1 MKIHFAFFCFL
12 VLSLISMVARAERL
26 HPDTLLLR
34 YYEKAAGFIAE
45 RELDSAQ
52 YYFDRAFATK
62 GAKHSSVYP
71 VLLNEQGT
79 LYIYAG
85 ENEKAMAAKKEAMGY
100 LPKVEDLETHI
111 SVYNDVGILY
121 RRCNMNDSALHYY
134 NKALD
139 VAVRYGDESWLAS
152 LEMNI
157 AVLYYNMNRLV
168 EAEQCLDQVMRYLE
182 QADDPYVE
190 VCTWQVRAMTKA
202 DLGKMDEG
210 RASIRKAWSIA
221 SSEDGN
227 KEWQMRCIP
236 VLMKFYAADEQKD
249 SVDYFLQKGEEL
261 YLELP
266 ESSMSSIGFVQAKA
280 DIYFRYGRYR
290 EALKIFRRL
299 MNDNNTGVVRSNVY
313 SKMAVCCRELGQQEI
328 AFAYMDSARMWTD
341 SLAQENLTAK
351 MAEFGVKY
359 RTQEKE
365 LEVMRLRREQLEKD
379 TLWMGIG
386 IVVVVLI
393 AILLIG
399 LLVLLHK
406 RRVTRLKMEQI
417 KREGE
422 LNAARKYI
430 EGLESERKRFAK
442 ELHDG
447 IANDLLGLQLKM
459 SVAKE
464 QDALEGLEKQVGD
477 MRENVRRISHELMP
491 PEFTHLD
498 LNDILY
504 EYLHTLAKNVESEVV
519 YRATPDM
526 DYRKIPHEVAYEIY
540 RIVQELTSNMLKY
553 SEATK
558 IEVILQETGTDC
570 FELRISD
577 NGKGMPATDFDNRKG
592 IGLRTIKDRS
602 KAIGASIDMISS
614 EKGTAFVLVWRK
626 LKL

>member
-1 MKIHFAFFCFL
+1 MKIHLAFSFLL

-34 YYEKAAGFIAE
+34 YYEKAADFIAE

-52 YYFDRAFATK
+52 CYFDKAFATK
-62 GAKHSSVYP
+62 GAKYSPVYP

-85 ENEKAMAAKKEAMGY
+85 ENEKAMAAKKEAMNY

-152 LEMNI
+152 LGMNI
-157 AVLYYNMNRLV
+157 AVLYYNMNRLT
-168 EAEQCLDQVMRYLE
+168 EAEQCLDQVLRYLE

-210 RASIRKAWSIA
+210 RASIRKAWNIA
-221 SSEDGN
+221 SGEDGN

-266 ESSMSSIGFVQAKA
+266 ENSMSSIGFVQAKG
-280 DIYFRYGRYR
+280 DIYFRYGRYG
-290 EALKIFRRL
+290 EALKIFGHL
-299 MNDNNTGVVRSNVY
+299 MNGSHTGVVRSNVY
-313 SKMAVCCRELGQQEI
+313 NKMAVCCHELGQKEI

-351 MAEFGVKY
+351 IAEFGVKY

-365 LEVMRLRREQLEKD
+365 LEVMRLRRKQLEKD
-379 TLWMGIG
+379 ALWMGIG

-399 LLVLLHK
+399 LLALLHK
-406 RRVTRLKMEQI
+406 RRVARLKMEQI
-417 KREGE
+417 KRDGE
-422 LNAARKYI
+422 LNAARRYI
-430 EGLESERKRFAK
+430 DGLESERKRFAR

-447 IANDLLGLQLKM
+447 IANDLLGLQMKM
-459 SVAKE
+459 SVAK
-464 QDALEGLEKQVGD
+464 DRNALEDLEKQVGN

-504 EYLHTLAKNVESEVV
+504 EYLHTLAKNVEPEVV
-519 YRATPDM
+519 YRATPHA
-526 DYRKIPHEVAYEIY
+526 DYRTIPHEVAYEVY
-540 RIVQELTSNMLKY
+540 RIVQELIANMLKY
-553 SEATK
+553 SEATE
-558 IEVILQETGTDC
+558 IEVALREMAEGG
-570 FELRISD
+570 FKLRISD
-577 NGKGMPATDFDNRKG
+577 NGKGMSAEEFNNRKG
-592 IGLRTIKDRS
+592 IGLRTIKDRT
-602 KAIGASIDMISS
+602 KAIGASIDMVSS
-614 EKGTAFVLVWRK
+614 GEGTAFILIWRK
-626 LKL
+626 ANS

>member
-1 MKIHFAFFCFL
+1 MRKQISFFLL
-12 VLSLISMVARAERL
+12 VALSLVGMAARAGQL
-26 HPDTLLLR
+26 HPDTLLFR
-34 YYEKAAGFIAE
+34 YYEKAADFIAE
-45 RELDSAQ
+45 RELDSARC
-52 YYFDRAFATK
+52 YFDKAFAVK
-62 GAKHSSVYP
+62 GVKHSPVYP

-85 ENEKAMAAKKEAMGY
+85 ENEKAMAAKKEAMAC
-100 LPKVEDLETHI
+100 LPNVEDLETHI

-152 LEMNI
+152 LGMNI
-157 AVLYYNMNRLV
+157 AVLYYNMNRLA
-168 EAEQCLDQVMRYLE
+168 EAEQCLDQAMRYLE

-190 VCTWQVRAMTKA
+190 VCTWQVRAITKA
-202 DLGKMDEG
+202 DLGKMDEA

-221 SSEDGN
+221 SGEDGN

-249 SVDYFLQKGEEL
+249 SADYFLQKGEEL
-261 YLELP
+261 FLELP
-266 ESSMSSIGFVQAKA
+266 ENSMSSIGFVQAKA
-280 DIYFRYGRYR
+280 DVYFRYGRYR
-290 EALKIFRRL
+290 EALKMFGDL
-299 MNDNNTGVVRSNVY
+299 MNGRNTGVVRSNVY
-313 SKMAVCCRELGQQEI
+313 GKMAVCCRELGQQEI

-365 LEVMRLRREQLEKD
+365 LEVMRLHREQLEKD
-379 TLWMGIG
+379 ALWMGIG
-386 IVVVVLI
+386 IVVVVMI

-399 LLVLLHK
+399 LLALLHK
-406 RRVTRLKMEQI
+406 RRVAGLKMEQI
-417 KREGE
+417 KRNGE
-422 LNAARKYI
+422 LNAARRYI
-430 EGLESERKRFAK
+430 DGLESERKRFAK

-447 IANDLLGLQLKM
+447 IANDLLGLQMKM
-459 SVAKE
+459 SVAKDWE
-464 QDALEGLEKQVGD
+464 DLEKQVED

-491 PEFTHLD
+491 PEFTRLD

-504 EYLHTLAKNVESEVV
+504 GYLHRLAKDVKPEVA
-519 YRATPDM
+519 YRADPGT

-540 RIVQELTSNMLKY
+540 RIVQELISNILKY
-553 SEATK
+553 SEATR
-558 IEVILQETGTDC
+558 IEVALQETGADG

-577 NGKGMPATDFDNRKG
+577 NGKGMPVTDSDNRKG
-592 IGLRTIKDRS
+592 IGLRTIRDRA
-602 KAIGASIDMISS
+602 KTIGAGIDRVSS
-614 EKGTAFVLVWRK
+614 ETETAFILIWRRADS
-626 LKL
+626 